1 MWEQNYLPIADSQL
15 LSALVAAI
23 PIFVLLTLIGIM
35 RKPAWVA
42 AVSGLASALVVVL
55 LVYKMPLG
63 LAIGAVT
70 RGAAE
75 GLFPIGWIVFWA
87 IVMYRVT
94 LDTGKFEIIK
104 DSIGSLTADRRLQAM
119 LIAFAFGAFIE
130 GASGFGTPVAV
141 AAAMLAG
148 LGFNPFYAAGICLL
162 ANTAP
167 VAFGSIGTPVA
178 ALVTA
183 TGLPALE
190 LSSWIGRI
198 CAPISVFIPA
208 YLMMVMGGVNAL
220 KGVVPAAV
228 VCGVSFASVQFLVSN
243 FVGPELTDILAAI
256 AAIISLIALFR
267 FWQPKDTFV
276 MVGDSNAV
284 LVMQKHSVRETLIAW
299 SPYILLVIFVLIWG
313 SPQGKALMNQLSLVI
328 EWPGIHNQIIRG
340 APLVVE
346 PSPYNTTFTFNWLS
360 AAGTACALAGF
371 VASRILGVGSRQYVG
386 ILGKVLKQLSFSL
399 LTIASVVGLA
409 FLLNYSGAIVT
420 LGMAFALT
428 GPLFPFFAAMLGWL
442 GVFLTG
448 SDTSAN
454 LLFGNLAVITANQL
468 GLDPAMMAGA
478 TSAGGVMGKMISLQ
492 SLAVAVAATGM
503 SRSQEGEL
511 MRFTFKHSIFLASVL
526 GALTML
532 YAYLW

>member
-1 MWEQNYLPIADSQL
+1 
-15 LSALVAAI
+15 
-23 PIFVLLTLIGIM
+23 
-35 RKPAWVA
+35 
-42 AVSGLASALVVVL
+42 
-55 LVYKMPLG
+55 
-63 LAIGAVT
+63 
-70 RGAAE
+70 
-75 GLFPIGWIVFWA
+75 
-87 IVMYRVT
+87 
-94 LDTGKFEIIK
+94 
-104 DSIGSLTADRRLQAM
+104 
-119 LIAFAFGAFIE
+119 
-130 GASGFGTPVAV
+130 
-141 AAAMLAG
+141 
-148 LGFNPFYAAGICLL
+148 
-162 ANTAP
+162 
-167 VAFGSIGTPVA
+167 
-178 ALVTA
+178 
-183 TGLPALE
+183 
-190 LSSWIGRI
+190 
-198 CAPISVFIPA
+198 
-208 YLMMVMGGVNAL
+208 
-220 KGVVPAAV
+220 
-228 VCGVSFASVQFLVSN
+228 
-243 FVGPELTDILAAI
+243 
-256 AAIISLIALFR
+256 
-267 FWQPKDTFV
+267 
-276 MVGDSNAV
+276 
-284 LVMQKHSVRETLIAW
+284 
-299 SPYILLVIFVLIWG
+299 
-313 SPQGKALMNQLSLVI
+313 MNQLSLVI

>member
-190 LSSWIGRI
+190 LSAWIGRI

-399 LTIASVVGLA
+399 LTIVSVVGLA